1 MDYNISA
8 DSYSRDIQRVQ
19 QAFLTKV
26 YGWMMLGLLLTS
38 VTAVFTASSEVMLS
52 FVFSSKLTFYGLIF
66 AQLGLVVYLSARIQ
80 KMAASTA
87 TLVFLAYAILTGIT
101 LSSIFAVYKTDSIAT
116 TFLTSALMFGGM
128 SLYGFVTKRDL
139 NGMGQ
144 FMMMGLFGI
153 VIASLLNIFFQS
165 DDLSWIIS
173 FIGVIVFTG
182 LTAYDTQKMKS
193 MSYVMME
200 GSEVARKGAI
210 MGALT
215 LYLDFINLFLML
227 LRLFGSRR

>member
-1 MDYNISA
+1 MEYNISA

-26 YGWMMLGLLLTS
+26 YGWMMLGLFLTA
-38 VTAVFTASSEVMLS
+38 VTALFTVNSEAMLS

-66 AQLGLVVYLSARIQ
+66 AQLGLVIFLSARIQ
-80 KMAASTA
+80 KMSASTA
-87 TLVFLAYAILTGIT
+87 TLAFLAYAILTGIT
-101 LSSIFAVYKTDSIAT
+101 LSSIFFVYRTDSIVT
-116 TFLTSALMFGGM
+116 TFLTCALMFGSM
-128 SLYGFVTKRDL
+128 SLYGYVTKRDL
-139 NGMGQ
+139 NGVGQ

-153 VIASLLNIFFQS
+153 VIASLLNIFLRS

-200 GSEVARKGAI
+200 GNEVARKGAI

-227 LRLFGSRR
+227 LRLFGNRR

>member
-8 DSYSRDIQRVQ
+8 ESYSRDIQRVQ

-26 YGWMMLGLLLTS
+26 YGWMMLGLFLTA
-38 VTAVFTASSEVMLS
+38 VTALFTVSSEAVLS
-52 FVFSSKLTFYGLIF
+52 FVYSSKLTFYGLIF
-66 AQLGLVVYLSARIQ
+66 AQLGLVIFLSARIQ
-80 KMAASTA
+80 KMSATTA
-87 TLVFLAYAILTGIT
+87 TLAFLVYAVLTGIT
-101 LSSIFAVYKTDSIAT
+101 LSSIFLVYKADSIFT
-116 TFLTSALMFGGM
+116 TFLTSGLMFGGM
-128 SLYGFVTKRDL
+128 SLYGYVTKRDL
-139 NGMGQ
+139 NGVGQ

-153 VIASLLNIFFQS
+153 VIASLLNIFFKS

-193 MSYVMME
+193 MSYVMLE
-200 GSEVARKGAI
+200 GNEVARKGAI